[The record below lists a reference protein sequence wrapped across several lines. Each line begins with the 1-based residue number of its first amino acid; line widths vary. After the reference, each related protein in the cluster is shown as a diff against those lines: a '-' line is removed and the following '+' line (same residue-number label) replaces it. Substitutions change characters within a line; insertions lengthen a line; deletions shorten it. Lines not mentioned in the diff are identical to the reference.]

1 MYSRSENAATIVRG
15 NARGSLLEAALLLA
29 IGFYLRW
36 SGLEGISR
44 SQLYNWS
51 VDVVV
56 WTFLIG
62 GFLILGVMLLCWTG
76 RPWALIVDGLVSLL
90 IGAALVGCGIVWL
103 IHSDIQ
109 GILILLSGLLVLSAA
124 KGSWANYRLAL
135 QAVTTVP
142 SGEPSLVR
150 PVEEAVPAVP
160 DPQAKPKPWSDCCR
174 PSRLDRP
181 FLPRWISLAR
191 TSRSPT
197 DSLPSLAGS
206 RTPRANKHGFA

>member
-76 RPWALIVDGLVSLL
+76 RPWALIVDGIISLL
-90 IGAALVGCGIVWL
+90 IGAALVGCGIIWL
-103 IHSDIQ
+103 SHSDIQ
-109 GILILLSGLLVLSAA
+109 GILILISGLLVLGAA

-150 PVEEAVPAVP
+150 PVGEAVPAVP
-160 DPQAKPKPWSDCCR
+160 DPQAKAETMERLLSTKQARPAVPAKVDIARKDEPVPDGFLAQLGREQDPK
-174 PSRLDRP
+174 
-181 FLPRWISLAR
+181 
-191 TSRSPT
+191 
-197 DSLPSLAGS
+197 GE
-206 RTPRANKHGFA
+206 